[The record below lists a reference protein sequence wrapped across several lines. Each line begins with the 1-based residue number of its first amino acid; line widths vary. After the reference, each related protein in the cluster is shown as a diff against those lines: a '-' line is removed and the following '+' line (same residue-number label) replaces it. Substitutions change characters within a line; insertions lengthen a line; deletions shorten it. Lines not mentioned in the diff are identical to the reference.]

1 MTCIYFTVSFLMCGV
16 SKKCPPWLIM
26 EPPLVVFM
34 DKHMKMTELGN
45 SALDKAETHTSK
57 TGE

>member
-1 MTCIYFTVSFLMCGV
+1 
-16 SKKCPPWLIM
+16 M

-45 SALDKAETHTSK
+45 SALDKAEMHTSK

>member
-1 MTCIYFTVSFLMCGV
+1 MSPLINSGTAIGSF
-16 SKKCPPWLIM
+16 
-26 EPPLVVFM
+26 FM

-45 SALDKAETHTSK
+45 SALDKGETHTSK